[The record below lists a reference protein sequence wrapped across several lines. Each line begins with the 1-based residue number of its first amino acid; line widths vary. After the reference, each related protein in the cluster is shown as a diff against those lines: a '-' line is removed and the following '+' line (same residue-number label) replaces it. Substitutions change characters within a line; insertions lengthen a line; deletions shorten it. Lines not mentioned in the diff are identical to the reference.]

1 MKSSWKTLTT
11 IIKEGTI
18 MKTRYILLA
27 ATALFAFSCTQ
38 ELEQEVQPQSKER
51 VTIKV
56 STSESLDTKVSM
68 TEALDKKAM
77 NLAWEDADI
86 LSVNGNEFSVTN
98 IISAHEAEFNGPAPG
113 DGPYTIIYPGK
124 YADAAAFD
132 ARSYTGQAQSGN
144 SSTAHLEYNAM
155 LSGVNDYQ
163 EPKFDAGWAT
173 DNGGALAQNG
183 VIQLR
188 LQLPEGT
195 TSANSVTLIASRAVF
210 PATNSASSEKVK
222 EMTLTLKDITLPT
235 NRILEAYMMFS
246 AAGVEWQAGDE
257 ITIAVDTPNAMYVR
271 TLAMSAQSWTGG
283 GQYTIQCKVQDANTF
298 EINNASDLESFRDG
312 VNSGSILWQR
322 CHVTVKADIDCSG
335 ISSWI
340 PIGNGKFTGSNYS
353 GNAFKGVFDGGG
365 HVFKN
370 FSLTGTTPADQGVFG
385 LFGILVKAV
394 VKDLTFGASAGD
406 SGAFKVSMTG
416 GTGDA
421 GVVAGAAIGSTLE
434 NITNYLPMTC
444 NGSDTNNKRATC
456 AMVGNVYGNKTFG
469 MSTLK
474 GLVNYGKMTHLW
486 GSNTTVGAGG
496 VHGAGII
503 GYINGSGTSELRN
516 HILNC
521 KNYGDMT
528 SEIGRTAGIV
538 GAIYAYTLIEG
549 CENRGDQANSCNN
562 GRLGG
567 ITSII
572 QGMYS
577 EMKDCVNYGDI
588 IASGSTNTQLGGL
601 ACMLSKGSA
610 DTEDGYG
617 KVSGGGNHG
626 QIIGNRTTNYHGT
639 LIANFSS
646 FASIDN
652 VVAGGAYGTYND
664 GDYQYT
670 VLTAD
675 NYMSYIGTRSSANE
689 SKITNITFEAWD
701 GYPTG
706 NVTNISNAS
715 ELLAFAA
722 KVNSGEFAATD
733 VAKLTADIDCSSIS
747 SWTPIGNGGMSSW
760 SATALT
766 TTGAAFTG
774 TFDGQG
780 HSITNLAMDFA
791 SSDSYGAYGFFGVIA
806 DGATVKNLTFA
817 NSCSMNVAAS
827 YGSSFGTLAGIV
839 EGATIQN
846 INNYA
851 PITGGGTSSLGN
863 NNAAGRTMVGAI
875 IGEVHPNSV
884 AANLNKLHNYADI
897 GSTSVHFS
905 RGGNSGNGGNGFEV
919 GGIAGFSTTTTTSLL
934 SIFTDC
940 VNDGN
945 IYTNAG
951 RSSGIVAGANRYT
964 KLKDCINNGDI
975 VSSVDGTFRL
985 GNITCIVAAGCVLDG
1000 CINNGNLTALN
1011 CVSVAGVVCLINDA
1025 NVQIKDCASLGAT
1038 ILGKSVNISGD
1049 QTYNGVLFGLCN
1061 KAATFSGCRVSGV
1074 FGTSADDKVAL
1085 TAENYFQFVGQRG
1098 TNCGESCNTT
1108 NITFAQ

>member
-1 MKSSWKTLTT
+1 
-11 IIKEGTI
+11 

-38 ELEQEVQPQSKER
+38 ELEQEVQPQSGER

-56 STSESLDTKVSM
+56 STSEVLATKLSM
-68 TEALDKKAM
+68 FEANDRKAM
-77 NLAWEDADI
+77 NLKWEDSDI
-86 LSVNGNEFSVTN
+86 LSVNGNEFSVSN
-98 IISAHEAEFNGPAPG
+98 IISSHEAEFVGPDPG
-113 DGPYTIIYPGK
+113 AAPYTIIYPGK
-124 YADAAAFD
+124 YADAASFD
-132 ARSYTGQAQSGN
+132 ARTYTGQIQSGN
-144 SSTAHLEYNAM
+144 SSSAHLEYNAM

-163 EPKFDAGWAT
+163 EPKFDADWAA
-173 DNGGALAQNG
+173 DHGGSLVQNG

-188 LQLPEGT
+188 LQLPDAVT
-195 TSANSVTLIASRAVF
+195 AVNSVSLLASREVF
-210 PATNSASSEKVK
+210 PTTNAGDVKVAGQ
-222 EMTLTLKDITLPT
+222 TLAMGGAAPANHI
-235 NRILEAYMMFS
+235 IEAYMMFS

-257 ITIAVDTPNAMYVR
+257 LTIAVDTPEAIYVR
-271 TLAMSAQSWTGG
+271 TLPMSAQIWTGG
-283 GQYTIQCKVQDANTF
+283 GQYTIQCKVLTENSF
-298 EINNASDLESFRDG
+298 EINDASDLVEFREG

-335 ISSWI
+335 LDAWT
-340 PIGNGKFTGSNYS
+340 PIGNGTFLSANPYTVA
-353 GNAFKGVFDGGG
+353 GNSFRGVFDGEN
-365 HVFKN
+365 HILKN
-370 FSLTGTTPADQGVFG
+370 LKMNGSPVENTPYGF
-385 LFGILVKAV
+385 FGILDGATVKNLV
-394 VKDLTFGASAGD
+394 FGAASGD
-406 SGAFKVSMTG
+406 SGFFKVTPSGIMEAGILAGLAQCSTIQNVTNYSPMSILENTSTGAAFFGMVGYAMGTVNGKTHLDNVDNYGEVNAHTGNNTAAGATGMQVGGIVGFSHTTNAGIKNLIENCDNHGNLTTSTGRVAGILAAANARTQIKNCNNRGDITNTCSNSRIGGVACILGSGSSMTG
-416 GTGDA
+416 CSNYGT
-421 GVVAGAAIGSTLE
+421 VVVTK
-434 NITNYLPMTC
+434 
-444 NGSDTNNKRATC
+444 SDSH
-456 AMVGNVYGNKTFG
+456 VG
-469 MSTLK
+469 
-474 GLVNYGKMTHLW
+474 GLVCL
-486 GSNTTVGAGG
+486 
-496 VHGAGII
+496 
-503 GYINGSGTSELRN
+503 INS
-516 HILNC
+516 
-521 KNYGDMT
+521 D
-528 SEIGRTAGIV
+528 
-538 GAIYAYTLIEG
+538 
-549 CENRGDQANSCNN
+549 D
-562 GRLGG
+562 
-567 ITSII
+567 IT
-572 QGMYS
+572 
-577 EMKDCVNYGDI
+577 
-588 IASGSTNTQLGGL
+588 
-601 ACMLSKGSA
+601 
-610 DTEDGYG
+610 
-617 KVSGGGNHG
+617 VSGGGNHG
-626 QIIGNRTTNYHGT
+626 LIVGDLTTYRGT
-639 LIANFSS
+639 LIANINT
-646 FASIDN
+646 FASVDGL
-652 VVAGGAYGTYND
+652 VAGGAVAGYND
-664 GDYQYT
+664 GDYQYI
-670 VLTAD
+670 VLTD
-675 NYMSYIGTRSSANE
+675 VNYMSYIGKIKSGYE
-689 SKITNITFEAWD
+689 SKVTNITFEAWD
-701 GYPTG
+701 GYPAG